1 MSMTNLHTLRNI
13 LPLFIALI
21 FIGCNKNDSL
31 ENSSTIEVKTYSSED
46 DSYKATVGEIRDPET
61 GEVVCI
67 VQQK

>member
-1 MSMTNLHTLRNI
+1 MAKLHTLGNI
-13 LPLFIALI
+13 IALFTMLFIAS
-21 FIGCNKNDSL
+21 CDNKVN

-46 DSYKATVGEIRDPET
+46 ESFKSTVGEIRDPET